1 MAIKKLMGNASVATT
16 MGYMRVGE
24 DYKRRAMPEAAGK
37 WQQNRAAIVTEAI
50 LANRVKIVIY

>member
-24 DYKRRAMPEAAGK
+24 DYKRRAMLEAAGK
-37 WQQNRAAIVTEAI
+37 WQQNRDAIVTEAI
-50 LANRVKIVIY
+50 LAN